1 MPLAL
6 VAVDNPMVLIPA
18 AASESFLNNLTVLVL
33 TNLTTYSSPL
43 TKVPVEVLSPATP
56 IETGSFPF

>member
-6 VAVDNPMVLIPA
+6 VVVDNPMVLIPDV
-18 AASESFLNNLTVLVL
+18 ASESFLNNLIVLVL
-33 TNLTTYSSPL
+33 TNPTTYSSPL
-43 TKVPVEVLSPATP
+43 TKVPVGVLFPATP